1 MESGPAAKAGQSSN
15 LGAERSDAAR
25 ADGAP
30 RMTAKDHA
38 KGHKRAPHHQSS
50 KRPKRVASEQPGGSG
65 GCQNKSNR
73 CNTLIVVTDL
83 ADGPHSLAVR
93 AKDDAGNVDPTPATY
108 SWTVDMTAA
117 TTSAAPTNAGSR
129 TVSDKSSG
137 SAITDRELE
146 DKSTGVATTATIEVT
161 FAEAIDPTSLTTA
174 TFTLQQPDGQPV
186 AATVTYDAA
195 SQTATLDPKT
205 SLAPKTPYVAMLKG
219 GAGGIA
225 TASGP
230 VFPSDIT
237 WSFTTV
243 SQVKHAKSRKSS
255 QARIATTATTSTF
268 TFAPEA
274 DARVESANP
283 TTNFGSSN
291 NLIVDTSPQ
300 TESDLRFAASGVG
313 SGAVGQALLRVH
325 TTSYSGAGTNIGPA
339 VYPLADNS
347 WDESSVTWNTK
358 PAPSGGAIANV
369 GAIAANTWVE
379 YDVTSLVTGDGTYSF
394 DLVPKSAD
402 AAYFYSKE
410 EVTNAAFQP
419 ATRADAQQRSDRH
432 NHRHLS
438 GESNQPTNGH
448 LRLLG
453 QSVGRDLRVRP

>member
-1 MESGPAAKAGQSSN
+1 MAGLTDAAGNPLAADKIWSFATSGNAANPPDTTIRSGPADPATSAEARFTLAASEPNVTFECALDGAPFEPCPMESGPAAKAGQSSN

-137 SAITDRELE
+137 SAITDREPE

-268 TFAPEA
+268 TFAPDRPMPA
-274 DARVESANP
+274 WKAP
-283 TTNFGSSN
+283 TLTTNFGSSN

-300 TESDLRFAASGVG
+300 TESDLRFAVSGVG

-339 VYPLADNS
+339 VYPLAQTVGTN
-347 WDESSVTWNTK
+347 
-358 PAPSGGAIANV
+358 PASPGTPNLAERRRDCQC
-369 GAIAANTWVE
+369 W
-379 YDVTSLVTGDGTYSF
+379 GDRRQY
-394 DLVPKSAD
+394 
-402 AAYFYSKE
+402 
-410 EVTNAAFQP
+410 
-419 ATRADAQQRSDRH
+419 
-432 NHRHLS
+432 
-438 GESNQPTNGH
+438 
-448 LRLLG
+448 
-453 QSVGRDLRVRP
+453 VGRV